1 MNRDVPSLPELSV
14 LNAITDAFTIFDKNW
29 NFIFINKPAQKFSS
43 QPIENLIGKNL
54 HKVVPTFKTSQF
66 FKEYKLSMRI
76 QKPHTF
82 EAYYKPLNKWLEVH
96 LYPSKEY
103 LLIYYTDYTDK
114 KRMSDEL
121 YFKSDIVKNI
131 THSVMATDL
140 DGNIIFWNE
149 GATDL
154 YGFTAEEMMGTSP
167 AILYPGHENT
177 KDLKKILTKAKQ
189 KDYFLGK
196 GEAIK
201 KDGTV
206 IWVERKI
213 SLMKNKDGKPIGFLG
228 ISRNITEQK
237 NIEDNLRF
245 LSQASK
251 LLSSSLDYKKTIKSV
266 SKLAISYMADWF
278 FIDLFDEQDVIDLVA
293 VGHKD
298 PKKIKWAYEMRKM
311 RPVNLESNVGIA
323 QVVRTGKSQ
332 LYPHITHDLLE
343 SSDISNEQRDIV
355 KNIGFSSLMFVPLII
370 RKKVIGVITFATT
383 HKKRSYNESDL
394 STAEELATRA
404 SLAIE
409 NARLYHDAAAAR
421 ERMDNLIANVPGVV
435 WESYGEPDATK
446 QRVNYVSDY
455 IETMMGYSKSEWLQ
469 MPQFW
474 MEIAHPEDTAKV
486 RKEAEK
492 FFNSGKGGT
501 MRFRIRKKNGQYI
514 WVEVQT
520 TIIKDTNGL
529 PVGMR
534 GVTMDI
540 SERVKLEEK
549 KDEFISIASHELKTP
564 LTSAKGYLQILSKRM
579 RTAEDGTLKQ
589 LVDKSNRYLDKL
601 NNLISDLLDV
611 SKIQSGKLQLTISDF
626 DVFDLITEVVESL
639 QPTICTHT
647 IIIQRNVHRLIA
659 GDKERLEQVLA
670 NLITN
675 AVKYSPG
682 SEKINIFVDEEDK
695 YIQISVEDYGVGI
708 PEKDK
713 QYLFQRFYRVEDTSK
728 RFSGMGIGLYI
739 SSEIVKRHN
748 GTISVASKVN
758 QGSTFTFCIPF
769 KAK

>member
-14 LNAITDAFTIFDKNW
+14 LNAITDAFTIFDKDW

-43 QPIENLIGKNL
+43 KPIENLMGKNL
-54 HKVVPTFKTSQF
+54 HKVVPAFKSSQF
-66 FKEYKLSMRI
+66 FQEYEKSMKTQESR
-76 QKPHTF
+76 TF

-114 KRMSDEL
+114 KKMSEEL

-131 THSVMATDL
+131 THSVIATDL
-140 DGNIIFWNE
+140 EGRVVFWNE

-154 YGFTAEEMMGTSP
+154 YGFNAEEMIGTSP
-167 AILYPGHENT
+167 AILYPGPKNI
-177 KDLKKILTKAKQ
+177 KNLKKILLKAKHTGT
-189 KDYFLGK
+189 FSGK

-213 SLMKNKDGKPIGFLG
+213 SLMKNKDGRPIGFLG

-278 FIDLFDEQDVIDLVA
+278 FIDLFDEQGNFDLVA
-293 VGHKD
+293 VGHRD

-311 RPVNLESNVGIA
+311 RPVDWKSNVGIA

-332 LYPHITHDLLE
+332 LYPQITPDLLA
-343 SSDISNEQRDIV
+343 SSNISNEQREIV
-355 KNIGFSSLMFVPLII
+355 TNIGFSSLMFVPLIL
-370 RKKVIGVITFATT
+370 RKKVIGVITFAVT

-394 STAEELATRA
+394 STAEELAARA

-421 ERMDNLIANVPGVV
+421 ERMDKLIANVPGVV

-446 QRVNYVSDY
+446 QHVNYVSDY
-455 IETMMGYSKSEWLQ
+455 IETMMGYSKNEWLQ

-474 MEIAHPEDTAKV
+474 MEIVHPDDTDKV
-486 RKEAEK
+486 GREAEV

-501 MRFRIRKKNGQYI
+501 MRFRIKKKNGQYI

-520 TIIKDTNGL
+520 TIIKDINGQSI
-529 PVGMR
+529 GMR

-579 RTAEDGTLKQ
+579 KTVEDGTLKQ

-611 SKIQSGKLQLTISDF
+611 SKIQSGKLQLTMSDF

-639 QPTICTHT
+639 QPTISTHT
-647 IIIQRNVHRLIA
+647 ITIKRNIHRLLV

-670 NLITN
+670 NLVTN

-682 SEKINIFVDEEDK
+682 SEKINIFVDEEERC
-695 YIQISVEDYGVGI
+695 IRISVEDYGVGI
-708 PEKDK
+708 PDKDK

-739 SSEIVKRHN
+739 SSEIVKRHS
-748 GTISVASKVN
+748 GTISVVSKVN
-758 QGSTFTFCIPF
+758 KGSTFSFCLPF
-769 KAK
+769 KSK